1 MKKKLLTALTA
12 ILVLAIIIISYK
24 FFAANDIETKT
35 YDFLAT
41 KGYTEQEISDI
52 EIKHSFV
59 NKLLGYNE
67 WRIFVEFAS
76 EPDIIFAFTYRNKE
90 IIKQGVTSND
100 LLDKGAILE
109 YDAKFHNGEL
119 KN

>member
-1 MKKKLLTALTA
+1 MKKKLMAALTA
-12 ILVLAIIIISYK
+12 ILVFAAIIIAYK
-24 FFAANDIETKT
+24 FMATDDMKTKT

-41 KGYTEQEISDI
+41 KGYTEQDISEI
-52 EIKHSFV
+52 EVKHSFV

-76 EPDIIFAFTYRNKE
+76 EPDIIFAFTYRNEE
-90 IIKQGVTSND
+90 IIKQGVTSSD
-100 LLDKGAILE
+100 LLDKDEILE
-109 YDAKFHNGEL
+109 YDAKFHNGQL